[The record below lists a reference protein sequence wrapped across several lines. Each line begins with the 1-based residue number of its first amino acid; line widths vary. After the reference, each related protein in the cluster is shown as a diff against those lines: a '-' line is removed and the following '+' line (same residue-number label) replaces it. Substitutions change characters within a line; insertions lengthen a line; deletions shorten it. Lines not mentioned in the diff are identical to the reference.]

1 MKGYYSVYNP
11 RHEKIADCGIEPDA
25 INLMC
30 TRNKYWDGHYFK
42 FTPSQGD
49 IIDMINISIEGTKEK
64 MPIPIQQD
72 IDLAQLKLH
81 GDKNNYDTYSK

>member
-25 INLMC
+25 VNLMC

-49 IIDMINISIEGTKEK
+49 IIDMINTSISGVKYPVPVSIEDT
-64 MPIPIQQD
+64 
-72 IDLAQLKLH
+72 IDLPQLKEH
-81 GDKNNYDTYSK
+81 GDKNNYDTY